1 LYHARVPAP
10 GGALAATAAVAV
22 AAGAIAAFLVVAVV
36 VPPAFGLV
44 LAQLAQI
51 GVAVGMTRGLAPRA
65 LPAIGITVPR
75 ARFVVAAV
83 LIGATAW
90 YVNLALVTALH
101 ITGPETS
108 QLEDL
113 VSAPPLAV
121 ALALLAVAPA
131 IGEEIVFRG
140 VLARGLA
147 TRLPLPVAA
156 LASAAA
162 FSLYHL
168 SYVQA
173 LPTFVLGALL
183 AIVAIRGGSIIPTM
197 LAHAINNAL
206 AIVLSRDEARGV
218 ADWLDAHTAP
228 AIATCAVVC
237 AAGVALAAW
246 SPA

>member
-10 GGALAATAAVAV
+10 GGALPAGAAVAIT
-22 AAGAIAAFLVVAVV
+22 GCAIAGFLAVAIV
-36 VPPAFGLV
+36 VPPGFGLFV
-44 LAQLAQI
+44 AQLAQI
-51 GVAVGMTRGLAPRA
+51 TVAIGLARGVAPRA
-65 LPAIGITVPR
+65 LPAIGIVVPR

-90 YVNLALVTALH
+90 YVNLALITALD
-101 ITGPETS
+101 ITGHETS
-108 QLEDL
+108 QLEDI
-113 VSAPPLAV
+113 VTARPLATT
-121 ALALLAVAPA
+121 LALLAVAPA

-147 TRLPLPVAA
+147 TAMPLPVAA

-183 AIVAIRGGSIIPTM
+183 AIVALRGGSIVPTM
-197 LAHAINNAL
+197 IAHAINNAM
-206 AIVLSRDEARGV
+206 AIVLSRDDARGA
-218 ADWLDAHTAP
+218 ADWIDAHTAP
-228 AIATCAVVC
+228 AIATCAVACTV
-237 AAGVALAAW
+237 GVALAAW
-246 SPA
+246 SPG